1 METKLKRIKERSSQN
16 QKEVFTSLGH
26 LINEELLLLCHQ
38 ELDSRKATGIDLVTK
53 SQYTENLTENIR
65 LIVEKLKRKAYRPKP
80 VRRVY
85 IPKGDGKQVR
95 PLGIAT
101 YEDKLVQLALKK
113 ILEAVFEPHFLE
125 FSYGFR
131 PNRNAHEALKT
142 LSTCIEKGKVS
153 YVVDADIQ
161 GFFDNVNHEKLIEC
175 IQKRIQDPN
184 ITRLVQR
191 FLIAGVMENGFW
203 EPTESGTSQ
212 GSILSPLLANIYL
225 HYGLDLWFEIAVKA
239 NMRGEAYIVRY
250 ADDFVCGFQY
260 KEDSENFYKALQHQL
275 AKYSLSLQKEKS
287 KIIPFGRGAE
297 QNRAEQGQGKPETFD
312 FLGFTHYCSHS
323 RDGSRFRVKRKTSR
337 KKFSKKIKEFTTWM
351 KDHRHMDK
359 KEMMKIVESK
369 LVGHYRYYGVTDNSV
384 MMQKYYFEVLKS
396 LYKWLNRRSQRQSF
410 TRDQFNQYLKR
421 FPLPLPKIYFSVY
434 A

>member
-16 QKEVFTSLGH
+16 PKEVFTSLGH

-38 ELDSRKATGIDLVTK
+38 ELDGHKAVGIDQVTK
-53 SQYTENLTENIR
+53 SQYAENLTENIHQ
-65 LIVEKLKRKAYRPKP
+65 IVEKLKRKAYRPQP

-85 IPKGDGKQVR
+85 IPKADGKEVR

-153 YVVDADIQ
+153 YIVDADIQ
-161 GFFDNVNHEKLIEC
+161 GFFEHVNHEKLIEC
-175 IQKRIQDPN
+175 VQKRIQDPN
-184 ITRLVQR
+184 IIRLIRR
-191 FLIAGVMENGFW
+191 FLLAGIMDDGNW
-203 EPTESGTSQ
+203 EPSEMGTSQ
-212 GSILSPLLANIYL
+212 GSIISPLLANIYL
-225 HYGLDLWFEIAVKA
+225 HYGLDLWFEIAVKP

-260 KEDSENFYKALQHQL
+260 QSDAENFYKALKHQL
-275 AKYSLSLQKEKS
+275 DKFSLSIQKEKS
-287 KIIPFGRGAE
+287 KIIPFGRFAE
-297 QNRAEQGQGKPETFD
+297 QNRADQGQGKPETFD

-323 RDGSRFRVKRKTSR
+323 RDGGRFRVKRKTSR
-337 KKFSKKIKEFTTWM
+337 KKFSKKIKEFTIWM
-351 KDHRHMDK
+351 KVHRHMDR
-359 KEMMKIVESK
+359 KEMMKIVTSK
-369 LVGHYRYYGVTDNSV
+369 LVGHYRYYGVTDNFS

-410 TRDQFNQYLKR
+410 TYDQFNQYLKR
-421 FPLPLPKIYFSVY
+421 FPLPFPRIYFNVY